1 MKISKKIQTR
11 IINGL
16 KTYAKIAEDQK
27 SRDVA
32 EADTVTLVKDIMAD
46 CFGYDKYSEL
56 TSEQQIRGTYCD
68 LAVKLQNKIK
78 FLIEVKSA
86 GIDLNDSHIRQAVNY
101 GANEGIEWIVLTN
114 SIDWKL
120 YRIKFAQPIDFEEVS
135 SFNIIEFDGKN
146 EDELKKV
153 FLLCKEGLT
162 IDAMESFHQQAQI
175 LNKHTIAEIIKS
187 DAVIS
192 VVRREF
198 RKLFPD
204 IKIEVADIQ
213 DLLANDIL
221 KREVNDGDKAKEAVS
236 LVKKTS
242 RKIERKKAKEQA
254 KKAQEDSKPGRSEPD
269 GAGNA

>member
-1 MKISKKIQTR
+1 MT
-11 IINGL
+11 
-16 KTYAKIAEDQK
+16 
-27 SRDVA
+27 
-32 EADTVTLVKDIMAD
+32 D
-46 CFGYDKYSEL
+46 CFGYDKYTEL

-135 SFNIIEFDGKN
+135 SFNILEADLKN
-146 EDELKKV
+146 EEDTKKI

-162 IDAMESFHQQAQI
+162 IDAMESFHQQTQI

-187 DAVIS
+187 DTVVSI
-192 VVRREF
+192 VRREF
-198 RKLFPD
+198 RKLFPE
-204 IKIEVADIQ
+204 IKIEIADIQ

-221 KREVNDGDKAKEAVS
+221 KREVNDGDKAKEAAS
-236 LVKKTS
+236 LIKKTS
-242 RKIERKKAKEQA
+242 RKLERKKAKKQA
-254 KKAQEDSKPGRSEPD
+254 KEAEKNSKPEMSEP
-269 GAGNA
+269 GRGKQRLGCA